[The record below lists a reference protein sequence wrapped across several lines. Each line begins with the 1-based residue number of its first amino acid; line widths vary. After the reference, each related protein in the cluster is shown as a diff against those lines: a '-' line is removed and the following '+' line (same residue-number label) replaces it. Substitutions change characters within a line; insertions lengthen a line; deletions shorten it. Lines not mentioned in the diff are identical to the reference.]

1 MPDSGTGTGPITR
14 DGSPVEFYLLMK
26 AGDEPDVVAGVT
38 PPGGSVLELGCG
50 VGRVTHPLV
59 ERGFEVVAVDESA
72 EMLAHVRGA
81 RTVRSGIQDLRLE
94 RRFDLVMLASHLVQT
109 AEEEGRRLLLDTCAR
124 HVAPDGRVLI
134 QWTPPERHDDRRPGQ
149 GRTVDGLTIEVAAVE
164 EVSPGLVHSTMRYT
178 HGGKEWTQSFRS
190 WRLTDERL
198 AAELARAGLR
208 LERFVTDDRTWVL
221 AAPAE

>member
-124 HVAPDGRVLI
+124 HVAPDG
-134 QWTPPERHDDRRPGQ
+134 
-149 GRTVDGLTIEVAAVE
+149 
-164 EVSPGLVHSTMRYT
+164 
-178 HGGKEWTQSFRS
+178 
-190 WRLTDERL
+190 
-198 AAELARAGLR
+198 
-208 LERFVTDDRTWVL
+208 
-221 AAPAE
+221 